1 MVLLLILGGLRGLM
15 EISGVC
21 VCVCVGGGVR
31 VQWMNPGVCLLVAM
45 TAAFLIIGYL

>member
-1 MVLLLILGGLRGLM
+1 MVLLLILGGLCGLM

-21 VCVCVGGGVR
+21 GGVR